1 MTCARFA
8 TAALRARSS
17 AARCTRGG
25 SPCPRRCSAAAP
37 DARAGAAPRRRV
49 RGVAASVLEPRHV
62 PPGRRRWAAARAARR
77 VAQHGRPRRV
87 LARGARL
94 RPGPRQGGG
103 GGGGSLG
110 LGARGR
116 AGAVARGGGGGGRR
130 IASREVALPDS
141 GTVST
146 DVTFPVSRIPSPGW
160 SALVVRL
167 EGVPSDSEPRDDA
180 RLFVLEVSPQP
191 SVVVL
196 AAPPDWDTRFLARTL
211 QDVARVPVRSFVK
224 VEPRSEAWRDAAT
237 LAPVPGSQVAQAVGA
252 AQLVARVGDA
262 AALARF

>member
-1 MTCARFA
+1 
-8 TAALRARSS
+8 
-17 AARCTRGG
+17 
-25 SPCPRRCSAAAP
+25 P

-94 RPGPRQGGG
+94 RPGPRQGGEGGGVNWGLGAGGGGDGLGGVRG
-103 GGGGSLG
+103 GGGGG
-110 LGARGR
+110 GRGGGGEGGRGARG
-116 AGAVARGGGGGGRR
+116 GGGGGGGGGGRR

-196 AAPPDWDTRFLARTL
+196 AAPPDWDTRFLARPL

-262 AALARF
+262 AVLARFVPH

>member
-1 MTCARFA
+1 I
-8 TAALRARSS
+8 
-17 AARCTRGG
+17 RGG
-25 SPCPRRCSAAAP
+25 ARRAASRERGRYRTAQGELRYWRETGSGKRETQCDTGR
-37 DARAGAAPRRRV
+37 DAR
-49 RGVAASVLEPRHV
+49 
-62 PPGRRRWAAARAARR
+62 
-77 VAQHGRPRRV
+77 
-87 LARGARL
+87 
-94 RPGPRQGGG
+94 
-103 GGGGSLG
+103 
-110 LGARGR
+110 
-116 AGAVARGGGGGGRR
+116 GGGGGRR

-211 QDVARVPVRSFVK
+211 QDVARVPV
-224 VEPRSEAWRDAAT
+224 
-237 LAPVPGSQVAQAVGA
+237 
-252 AQLVARVGDA
+252 
-262 AALARF
+262 